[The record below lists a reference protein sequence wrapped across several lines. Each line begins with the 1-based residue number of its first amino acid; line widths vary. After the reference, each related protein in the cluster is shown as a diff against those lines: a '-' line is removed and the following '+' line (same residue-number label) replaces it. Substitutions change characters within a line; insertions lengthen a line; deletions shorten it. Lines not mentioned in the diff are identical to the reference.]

1 MRTWFALA
9 LGVSCLLLTS
19 CGSSKPK
26 DLIVGKWERVHEDVK
41 PGEDTEEFTKDG
53 KAIHKVHDEVLI
65 ERSYTLSDDGTSLKY
80 VFKDGRDATYKASVT
95 KDELTLTSGDG
106 NDVLK
111 FKRAK

>member
-9 LGVSCLLLTS
+9 VGVSCLLLTS

-26 DLIVGKWERVHEDVK
+26 DLIVGKWERVGDDVK
-41 PGEDTEEFTKDG
+41 PGEDIEEFTKDG
-53 KAIHKVHDEVLI
+53 KAIHKVNGNLI
-65 ERSYTLSDDGTSLKY
+65 RESSYTLSEDGTSLKY
-80 VFKDGRDATYKASVT
+80 VFERGDATYKANVT